1 MISSLTLMTLFL
13 LLRHFPCAAAGGIG
27 YPFITTSR
35 SRLVFKYT
43 SMRLSPKAKAP
54 TTLRDLAADY
64 LARNGY
70 AVVSVEMAALADS
83 IEARLAIG
91 VAVPS
96 REFEAVLHA
105 IYAGP
110 YGDYHQP
117 KVFA

>member
-1 MISSLTLMTLFL
+1 MTHIPRQEPTNL
-13 LLRHFPCAAAGGIG
+13 L
-27 YPFITTSR
+27 
-35 SRLVFKYT
+35 
-43 SMRLSPKAKAP
+43 
-54 TTLRDLAADY
+54 DLAADY

-70 AVVSVEMAALADS
+70 AVVSAKIAALADS

-91 VAVPS
+91 VAIPS
-96 REFEAVLHA
+96 HEFEAVLFS